1 MDANKRRFTPCQ
13 STRRCGSVLWRCTLI
28 SAPRCRPKCELRT
41 NVCAA
46 PGHAS
51 CLPKTVHTQTVKS
64 ILQSPI
70 EFVSVKNV
78 QPPKIQKNKTKY
90 NLGKHTPGDNV
101 IRSDLYKG
109 VWTFTGTV
117 LLLWRFKKG
126 AAPQSCWFESKD
138 RMVWDVGFPKFELPS
153 TELRPVF
160 YHLFIHSSDKK
171 TNRNCVELEI

>member
-1 MDANKRRFTPCQ
+1 MYVPLRGTLAACQRLFTRKLLKVFFRVRLNSSQLKMC
-13 STRRCGSVLWRCTLI
+13 
-28 SAPRCRPKCELRT
+28 
-41 NVCAA
+41 N
-46 PGHAS
+46 
-51 CLPKTVHTQTVKS
+51 
-64 ILQSPI
+64 LQRY
-70 EFVSVKNV
+70 K
-78 QPPKIQKNKTKY
+78 KKTKY

-153 TELRPVF
+153 TELRSVF

-171 TNRNCVELEI
+171 NPTETVWSWRSKGQHTIAVWGRNVKAAKQPFRTVINEQVSHD

>member
-1 MDANKRRFTPCQ
+1 MYVPLWGTLAACQRLFTRKLLKVFFRVRLNSSQLKMCNLQ
-13 STRRCGSVLWRCTLI
+13 RY
-28 SAPRCRPKCELRT
+28 K
-41 NVCAA
+41 
-46 PGHAS
+46 
-51 CLPKTVHTQTVKS
+51 KT
-64 ILQSPI
+64 
-70 EFVSVKNV
+70 
-78 QPPKIQKNKTKY
+78 KTKY

-171 TNRNCVELEI
+171 KNQQELCGVGDLRDNIPSQCEGETLKQPSSHSEL